1 MVYRARVIS
10 NETFQSYG
18 YIIVRV
24 GANCNDVYGMRD
36 LAAFP
41 DSISNSIRKTTEGS
55 TSKYYY
61 TDTKAYISSPI
72 GSGYDYGMFY
82 LPQVNS
88 YGLVAKL
95 DSDSYV
101 WLGALYTMDKNGNVN
116 CPSSTA
122 ASENGIAKNSSNID
136 CMNGALIIK
145 TKHTYL
151 KNPLNSTESK
161 DSMDFRK
168 RNVENLIVISQ
179 KELNILHNTVID
191 GTTTVNTSYIKMDSD
206 GIDINYSSEDGT
218 INTGLTID
226 YDGYA
231 HFSQSPE
238 SGTIVKIDTSSD
250 GIESDVSNGSKSSII
265 QQKYSSIDIN
275 INGTHMAVT
284 DGTLNIESSGDVN
297 VSSKGKVCLGT
308 EGRGVLLA
316 PTDSSTITI
325 DNVTLTASTKVF
337 A

>member
-10 NETFQSYG
+10 NETFQPYG
-18 YIIVRV
+18 YIIVRI
-24 GANCNDVYGMRD
+24 GENCNDVYGMRD
-36 LAAFP
+36 LAANP
-41 DSISNSIRKTTEGS
+41 ESISKSIKKIVNGS
-55 TSKYYY
+55 STKYVY
-61 TDTKAYISSPI
+61 TDSKAYISSPM

-101 WLGALYTMDKNGNVN
+101 WLGALYTMDNHGNVN
-116 CPSSTA
+116 CPSSSNK
-122 ASENGIAKNSSNID
+122 SENGIVENTNNID
-136 CMNGALIIK
+136 YMNGAIVIK

-151 KNPLNSTESK
+151 EDPLNSSK
-161 DSMDFRK
+161 SKNSIDFRK
-168 RNVENLIVISQ
+168 RNAENLIVISE
-179 KELNILHNTVID
+179 KEINILHNTVLG
-191 GTTTVNTSYIKMDSD
+191 GTATVNTSYIKLNSE
-206 GIDINYSSEDGT
+206 GVNINYTSEDGS
-218 INTGLTID
+218 IDTGLTID
-226 YDGYA
+226 NDGYA
-231 HFSQSPE
+231 HFSQTPQK
-238 SGTIVKIDTSSD
+238 GTIVKIDTSAD
-250 GIESDVSNGSKSSII
+250 GVESDVMNGNKSSII

-297 VSSKGKVCLGT
+297 ISSKGKVCLGT

-316 PTDSSTITI
+316 PSSASAITI